1 MAARLLSF
9 TDFLPTLW
17 VSFNAWELG
26 LSSHQDRLI
35 HWLLGGLELETTLFH
50 LGQYCGSWQASISGL
65 ARSGFHL
72 VLGGQCWLHLP
83 GGVAPRLL
91 QTGDAVFFLRDT
103 PHTLSPVTDPVVAA
117 QAPRVAMQALDASV
131 ADGVALACGF
141 FEFRSALNRVFLE
154 SFPDYV
160 VIPAQ
165 GAELAELRPLF
176 DLILIEAKTSGQEP
190 SPLIERLVGLLFFY
204 VIRHLC
210 LRQEVS
216 TRPTIRT
223 GSLAAGLRPSI
234 RIRSNSGR
242 NSADSRRITIVVR
255 ERLRAPPARAKFEE
269 AAGQPRHR
277 PPMRP
282 APAWRHAVPAQ
293 PPPGRHRA
301 QGLRRVSRKRN
312 TRIPGSTNAGPHHR
326 HAGVRSA
333 TRPPDEGR
341 ACQPEIDA
349 CPRRHCPR

>member
-210 LRQEVS
+210 LRQEV
-216 TRPTIRT
+216 
-223 GSLAAGLRPSI
+223 AAGLWALLARPEFSPLLEAI
-234 RIRSNSGR
+234 IQAPGEDWSVEAM
-242 NSADSRRITIVVR
+242 ADLTHMSRATFFKRFMQTCGATPAQMLQQ
-255 ERLRAPPARAKFEE
+255 LRMKR
-269 AAGQPRHR
+269 AGQLIQDGMSLSRAAEQVGYQSDAAFSR
-277 PPMRP
+277 
-282 APAWRHAVPAQ
+282 VFKKTTGVL
-293 PPPGRHRA
+293 PGAYR
-301 QGLRRVSRKRN
+301 
-312 TRIPGSTNAGPHHR
+312 
-326 HAGVRSA
+326 
-333 TRPPDEGR
+333 R
-341 ACQPEIDA
+341 ACHADERA
-349 CPRRHCPR
+349 